1 MLGVIRKVNLLM
13 VFCLMM
19 SGAAM
24 GQRDED
30 DPKDY
35 TALKE
40 QLSGDTITLSVE
52 DMEMTSLLKLLSQ
65 ARRVNIV
72 AGSEVEGEVSINLFD
87 VSFENALESILGV
100 GGFSYFKKG
109 DVYIVTSEES
119 RAALPMGV
127 SGLKVKGFQLKN
139 AAPETI
145 TATLENFLSPYGI
158 LSVSR
163 NGLVIVQDTQEYINL
178 IGELVKDLDVPPNE
192 ARVIELN
199 HLPVEDAITTVS
211 TLMSS
216 LGQALV
222 SGPKKIVIQDGAEYL
237 NTIEALLKDLDVA
250 PRQVHISSKLLTVSH
265 EENTGLGVDLS
276 WISNPTDTAFTQG
289 FVGDASDP
297 DADGLT
303 GFFTAVT
310 HNSTAATVQA
320 LEGKSDVEII
330 ASPNITVLDGEEAR
344 IQVGD
349 RLGFRQTFT
358 TDTASLES
366 VEFLD
371 VGTVLEV
378 TPSITNDGLIRMD
391 VHPEVSTGELDE
403 NGLPS
408 ERTTDV
414 STTMIVKNGETIVIG
429 GLLDG
434 QKQRIRSQ
442 VPILGDIPLLGLA
455 FGRNTWIERKVEL
468 VILITPNIVGH
479 ETEPM
484 MLPQIAQVKQTEQLF
499 VEVED
504 PIVETP
510 ERTKQIRQLE
520 RPDKRFRNKRRS
532 D

>member
-1 MLGVIRKVNLLM
+1 M
-13 VFCLMM
+13 VLCLVF
-19 SGAAM
+19 STVAM
-24 GQRDED
+24 GQREEA

-35 TALKE
+35 TALK
-40 QLSGDTITLSVE
+40 QQMSGETITLSV
-52 DMEMTSLLKLLSQ
+52 DRMELSLVLKLLSQ

-72 AGSEVEGEVSINLFD
+72 AGAEVEGEVSFNLFD
-87 VSFENALESILGV
+87 VTFEDALQSILGV

-109 DVYIVTSEES
+109 DVYIVSSEES
-119 RAALPMGV
+119 RADLPIGV
-127 SGLKVKGFQLKN
+127 SGLKIKGYQLEH

-145 TATLENFLSPYGI
+145 TATLENFISSYGT

-163 NGLVIVQDTQEYINL
+163 NGLVIVQDTQEQIDL
-178 IGELVKDLDVPPNE
+178 IGALVKDLDVPPNE

-199 HLPVEDAITTVS
+199 HLPVEDALTTIS
-211 TLMSS
+211 TLLSS
-216 LGQALV
+216 LGQSMV
-222 SGPKKIVIQDGAEYL
+222 SGPKKIVVQDGPEYL
-237 NTIEALLKDLDVA
+237 NRIEALLTDLDVA
-250 PRQVHISSKLLTVSH
+250 PRQVHISSKILTVSH

-276 WISNPTDTAFTQG
+276 WLSNPTDKAFTQG
-289 FVGDASDP
+289 FVTDLSDS

-310 HNSTAATVQA
+310 HNSTAAAVQA

-378 TPSITNDGLIRMD
+378 TPSITNDGLIKMT

-414 STTMIVKNGETIVIG
+414 NTTMLVKNGETIVIG

-455 FGRNTWIERKVEL
+455 FGRNTWIDRKVEL
-468 VILITPNIVGH
+468 VILITPNIVGT
-479 ETEPM
+479 ETEAA

-499 VEVED
+499 VEVDD

-510 ERTKQIRQLE
+510 ERKKKIRQLE
-520 RPDKRFRNKRRS
+520 RPDKRFRNKSRT